1 MTILQKNTGDL
12 TDRETR
18 TRGFL
23 IHLIHGSFSAATYL
37 ESIAFLKDFAETD
50 QEQQTDSHEDI
61 DKDEKPPEINFE
73 ESQHESADTDAA
85 DTVSQ
90 TEQMYDSAPSGT
102 ENTADESNLNR
113 DSVEQIETVSLR
125 SEPAILSSQEQKKML
140 VENCFYDRYRNPHS
154 RGFAN
159 HFKTSKAGPVISDRA
174 SELMWQQSGSE
185 KSMAHEQAQA
195 YIDQLNL
202 ENFAG
207 FHDWRLPTLAEAMS
221 LMDHKQQQSGLYID
235 TAFDNRQTGIWT
247 ADMDKASRVW
257 VAYYSNGNCGHYQF
271 GNQNFVRAVRSLS
284 AEK

>member
-1 MTILQKNTGDL
+1 MKSLLVVFSYHHNNTEKIANVISKVLDAQMKAPQQIDPEEITGRNEELPEVTKKELHQEPTETHTVDTTPKPEQ
-12 TDRETR
+12 TDDPA
-18 TRGFL
+18 
-23 IHLIHGSFSAATYL
+23 SL
-37 ESIAFLKDFAETD
+37 ESE
-50 QEQQTDSHEDI
+50 I
-61 DKDEKPPEINFE
+61 D
-73 ESQHESADTDAA
+73 
-85 DTVSQ
+85 
-90 TEQMYDSAPSGT
+90 M
-102 ENTADESNLNR
+102 DESIRAR
-113 DSVEQIETVSLR
+113 DSVAQAPTVSLR
-125 SEPAILSSQEQKKML
+125 SEPAILSRQEQKNML
-140 VENCFYDRYRNPHS
+140 VEYGFYDRYRNPHS

-159 HFKTSKAGPVISDRA
+159 HFKTSRAGPVISDRA

-207 FHDWRLPTLAEAMS
+207 FNDWRLPSLAEAMS

-257 VAYYSNGNCGHYQF
+257 VAYFSNGNCGHYQF